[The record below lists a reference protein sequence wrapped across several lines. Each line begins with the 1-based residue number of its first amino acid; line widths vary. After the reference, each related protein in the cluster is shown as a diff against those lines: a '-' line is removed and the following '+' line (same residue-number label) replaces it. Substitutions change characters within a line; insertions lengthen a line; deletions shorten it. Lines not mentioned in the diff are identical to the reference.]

1 MLGGMKTVYA
11 DSLIALNAALDYL
24 LLLAAGKL
32 CALPLRRW
40 RLGLGALWGG
50 MYALLALL
58 YPSFFGLVTVKLL
71 SGAASVLLAFGLER
85 RTGRAVAAFY
95 AVSAALAGLI
105 YAISRLSGQAFDG
118 VPYPV
123 SLRTLLLAFALGY
136 AVLSLTFRHRGRRA
150 ERRIV
155 PVTLTLGAR
164 QLQLPALVDTGNELI
179 DPVSGKGALV
189 AEAEA
194 LAPLLDDP
202 APLLAC
208 EPLEALEGLRRQG
221 LAGRLLPCRAVTGGT
236 GLLLCFVPTRIEVAG
251 RRRDDLLVA
260 VSPQRFCTDGEY
272 RAILSQTQA
281 E

>member
-1 MLGGMKTVYA
+1 MKTVYA

-50 MYALLALL
+50 IYALLALL
-58 YPSFFGLVTVKLL
+58 FPSFFGLVTVKLL
-71 SGAASVLLAFGLER
+71 SGALSVLLAYGWER
-85 RTGRAVAAFY
+85 RTLRAVAAFY

-105 YAISRLSGQAFDG
+105 YAISRLSGQDADG

-136 AVLSLTFRHRGRRA
+136 AVLTLAFRHRGRRA
-150 ERRIV
+150 ERRV
-155 PVTLTLGAR
+155 AEVSLGLGAR
-164 QLQLPALVDTGNELI
+164 RVRFPALVDTGNELI
-179 DPVSGKGALV
+179 DPVTGRGALV

-202 APLLAC
+202 APLLAK

-221 LAGRLLPCRAVTGGT
+221 LACRLLPCRGVTGGT
-236 GLLLCFVPTRIEVAG
+236 GLLLCFVPDHIEVEG

-260 VSPQRFCTDGEY
+260 VSQQRFQGDGEY
-272 RAILSQTQA
+272 RAILNQAQA

>member
-1 MLGGMKTVYA
+1 MKTVYA

-50 MYALLALL
+50 VYALLALL
-58 YPSFFGLVTVKLL
+58 FPSFFGLVTVKLL
-71 SGAASVLLAFGLER
+71 SGALSVLLAYGCQR
-85 RTGRAVAAFY
+85 QTMRAVAAFY

-105 YAISRLSGQAFDG
+105 YAVSRLSGQAADG

-136 AVLSLTFRHRGRRA
+136 AVLTLAFRHWGRRA
-150 ERRIV
+150 ERRIEA
-155 PVTLTLGAR
+155 VTLWLGAR
-164 QLQLPALVDTGNELI
+164 QVRLSALVDTGNELI
-179 DPVSGKGALV
+179 DPVTGRGALV

-202 APLLAC
+202 APLRAP

-221 LAGRLLPCRAVTGGT
+221 LACRLLPCRAVTGGT

-260 VSPQRFCTDGEY
+260 VSPQRFCADGAY